1 MKSWTSQFG
10 FMMATLGA
18 AVGLGNLWKF
28 PYMVGQNGGAAFLIL
43 FVIFSF
49 LLGLPLMLA
58 EFIIGGTG
66 GGNSISALQQL
77 SQRLKASPSWK
88 YIGVVGSLNLLV
100 IMSFYSVIAGWALI
114 YLAYASANMFSGAT
128 ALSCQEMFKTMI
140 SSPLIMLAGHTV
152 FAALT
157 GGVIL
162 AGVQKGIERSSK
174 IMMPLLI
181 LMLVIIVGYNMTGPG
196 FGPAVDFLFTP
207 DFSKITGRVVLD
219 AVGQAFFSLAA
230 GAGCL
235 CIYAAYLKESGNI
248 ANQSLFIVVANI
260 LIAILAGLAIF
271 PIVFSYGLSPAAGT
285 SMIFETLPLAL
296 GNIPFGYVLG
306 VCLFTLFIF
315 AALTSSISLIETPV
329 AYLEEESILSRKN
342 GVALCIGIT
351 WVLGV
356 IYILLFG
363 SSHDIFDGVIDISSN
378 IILPATGVGFVV
390 FVGHRMGNKII
401 FDYLN
406 ISSRPLQQTL
416 LISLRYLSPAA
427 LIAILMWSLWS

>member
-28 PYMVGQNGGAAFLIL
+28 PYMVGKNGGAAFLIL

-66 GGNSISALQQL
+66 GGNSISAMHHL
-77 SQRLKASPSWK
+77 SQRLKASPLWK
-88 YIGVVGSLNLLV
+88 SIGVVGSLNLLV

-114 YLAYASANMFSGAT
+114 YLAYACANMFEGAT
-128 ALSCQEMFKTMI
+128 ALSCQEIFRTMI
-140 SSPLIMLAGHTV
+140 TNPLIMLAGHTV
-152 FAALT
+152 FAILT
-157 GGVIL
+157 GGVVL
-162 AGVQKGIERSSK
+162 KGVQKGIERSSK

-181 LMLVIIVGYNMTGPG
+181 VMLFIIVGYNMTRPG
-196 FGPAVDFLFTP
+196 FDQAIDFLFTP
-207 DFSKITGRVVLD
+207 DFSKITGQVVLD

-235 CIYAAYLKESGNI
+235 CIYAAYLKESGSI
-248 ANQSLFIVVANI
+248 TNQSLFIVVANI
-260 LIAILAGLAIF
+260 LIAVLAGLAIF

-285 SMIFETLPLAL
+285 AMIFETLPLAL
-296 GNIPFGYVLG
+296 GNLPFGYLLG

-342 GVALCIGIT
+342 GVILCTGLT
-351 WVLGV
+351 WALGV
-356 IYILLFG
+356 LYIVLFG
-363 SSHDIFDGVIDISSN
+363 GPHDIFDIVIDLSSN
-378 IILPATGVGFVV
+378 IILPATGLGFVV
-390 FVGHRMGNKII
+390 FVGYQVDRKII

-406 ISSRPLQQTL
+406 ITSRALQFTL
-416 LISLRYLSPAA
+416 LISLRYLAPLA
-427 LIAILMWSLWS
+427 LMAIFMWRLWS